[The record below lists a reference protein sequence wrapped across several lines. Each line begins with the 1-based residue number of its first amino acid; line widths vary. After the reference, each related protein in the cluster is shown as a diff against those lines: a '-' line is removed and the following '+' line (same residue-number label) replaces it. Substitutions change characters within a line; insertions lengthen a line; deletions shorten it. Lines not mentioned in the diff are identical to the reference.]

1 MRKYVFSFISVL
13 MLMSIM
19 CSSVFALS
27 EIGIDPTPGIEGNGA
42 SVASKIIGIMQ
53 WCGYAIAVGVMVYI
67 GIKYVISS
75 ADDKASLKG
84 AAWKYAFGA
93 FLVVCAT
100 TIVGWIFK

>member
-1 MRKYVFSFISVL
+1 MKKCIFSFAII
-13 MLMSIM
+13 MILMSIM

-27 EIGIDPTPGIEGNGA
+27 GIGINPTPGIAGNGA

-67 GIKYVISS
+67 GIKYVMSS
-75 ADDKASLKG
+75 ADDKATLKG
-84 AAWKYAFGA
+84 VAWKYAFGA
-93 FLVVCAT
+93 FLVVFAT